1 MEILDYW
8 HQFRAYPQSDVVLF
22 GVGGIML
29 IFSVLKIVKSSFVM
43 LFWVVL
49 SGLGL
54 TSISIG
60 LDQNPLQLA
69 SLNKDKVTDYLD
81 AGKELSADALQVL
94 CRKMDE
100 NADLLE
106 DQNAN

>member
-8 HQFRAYPQSDVVLF
+8 QQFRAYPQSDLVLF

-60 LDQNPLQLA
+60 LDQNPLQFA
-69 SLNKDKVTDYLD
+69 TANKDRVDGYLD

-94 CRKMDE
+94 CRKLDE

-106 DQNAN
+106 DQSLN

>member
-8 HQFRAYPQSDVVLF
+8 QQFRDYPQSDAVLI

-29 IFSVLKIVKSSFVM
+29 IFGVLKIVKSSLVM
-43 LFWVVL
+43 LFWVAL

-54 TSISIG
+54 SSIAVA
-60 LDQNPLQLA
+60 LDQNPIQFA
-69 SLNKDKVTDYLD
+69 TANKDRVDGYLD

-94 CRKMDE
+94 CRKLDE
-100 NADLLE
+100 NAGILE
-106 DQNAN
+106 DQSVN